1 MDFGVTVSEATIIW
15 NWGEIDSFRQL
26 QLFLQNKRYI
36 YGSIIGVAKH
46 KIHNSKQYT
55 LCFKSSLASES
66 SDRLCDFDDQT
77 YNKLYKQKQ
86 HKKYSVNLQTQ
97 PKRKVN

>member
-15 NWGEIDSFRQL
+15 HWGEIDLFRQL

-36 YGSIIGVAKH
+36 YGSIIGIAKR

-86 HKKYSVNLQTQ
+86 HTKIPSICKHSPNG
-97 PKRKVN
+97 K